1 MNTTPRNDFAQS
13 LTAIFVGTV
22 IWCVPEIIHMAR
34 TGSFITRLSPAL
46 PQGLLASE
54 LSTGAAT
61 FLTVAI
67 ALKFAALAVTAA
79 FIAKALV
86 PMMKG
91 RVFAASNARDLSI
104 ATWAMGAWIVI
115 RLGVEGMA
123 NNMAAH
129 ELGIEHWWET
139 SARTPL
145 SDIAPAFALIIT
157 LGVLV
162 SVVKRGT
169 KLEEEVDG
177 LV

>member
-1 MNTTPRNDFAQS
+1 MAAPTRNDFAQS
-13 LTAIFVGTV
+13 LSAIFVGTV

-54 LSTGAAT
+54 LSGGAAT

-67 ALKFAALAVTAA
+67 TLKFTALAVMAV

-86 PMMKG
+86 PMSTG
-91 RVFAASNARDLSI
+91 RVFTASNARALTI
-104 ATWAMGAWIVI
+104 ASWGVGAWILI
-115 RLGVEGMA
+115 RLGVEGLA

-129 ELGIEHWWET
+129 ELGVEHWWNT
-139 SARTPL
+139 GSGTPL
-145 SDIAPAFALIIT
+145 SDIAPAFALMIT
-157 LGVLV
+157 LVVLV
-162 SVVKRGT
+162 SVVKRGA